1 MKSTR
6 TFSKPFRDRLIVSL
20 LGFLFGY
27 GDVAS
32 ALTHPNHSSEAS
44 IQPRGAIFCSRWN
57 YLRNLPNS
65 SDQPP
70 AEVLELATVLGWI
83 NGYVAALE
91 MERKTF
97 STDTDYDAWWKFL
110 DKNCVKFPDYELG
123 RMVEALFIV
132 LTQTKTPSKVK

>member
-20 LGFLFGY
+20 LGLLFGY

-32 ALTHPNHSSEAS
+32 ALTHPNHSSEAA
-44 IQPRGAIFCSRWN
+44 IQPRGAMFCSRWN